1 MKQVL
6 SQSRN
11 SGFHFNPWLCWGTRV
26 DGLRFKL
33 CASSKAKIIRDC
45 SCNTVTWMLVSFP
58 EQWRRDKTITK
69 PHMEEV
75 WNTLFRN
82 KKVIKNT
89 RLFQKS
95 LNIFLF
101 CEEKT
106 DAASYCKGLLLF
118 YNLVLWKTDS
128 NLK

>member
-6 SQSRN
+6 SQSKN
-11 SGFHFNPWLCWGTRV
+11 SEFHFNPWLCWGTRV
-26 DGLRFKL
+26 DGLRVKL
-33 CASSKAKIIRDC
+33 CSSSKAKIIRDC
-45 SCNTVTWMLVSFP
+45 SCNTVTWMLVSFS
-58 EQWRRDKTITK
+58 EQWRRNKTITK
-69 PHMEEV
+69 PHIEEV

-89 RLFQKS
+89 WIFQKS
-95 LNIFLF
+95 SNIFLLYK
-101 CEEKT
+101 EKP

-118 YNLVLWKTDS
+118 YNLVLWKNDS